1 MKNNMLN
8 AKAFANAASAV
19 MAVWVV
25 ACALLASLM
34 PDLLFAVAKS
44 WMHTV
49 NLDSVKAPFNPDL
62 GSLVLGFVSAV
73 GLTWIT
79 TYGIISLYNRWSK

>member
-1 MKNNMLN
+1 MLD

-25 ACALLASLM
+25 ACAAVSFVA
-34 PDLLFAVAKS
+34 PDLLFSVAQS
-44 WMHTV
+44 WMHTI
-49 NLDSVKAPFNPDL
+49 NLEPVKATVSPNL
-62 GSLVLGFVSAV
+62 GSILWGLVSAV

-79 TYGIISLYNRWSK
+79 TFGTITLYNKWAK